1 MTRDTVMTAPSEL
14 HRRRA
19 SGVPAT
25 PGREADLFASRRHLP
40 EVTPLQKQQQLTA
53 DRHFLGSAKKRVV
66 SAASSSYVPP
76 PYVPPLEPAPVD
88 GTGLGPSRAYTPTD
102 LLTLGNEREPSP
114 PPTGPSRLHTPRDN
128 KALLHIADELAAPP
142 GSYSPEDPRLM
153 QTEIRMEWLG
163 SRPRPETPAD
173 HDVFRGGSKGS
184 PGEVPAA
191 DPKLF
196 PTKSRATLCTPR
208 DSLKSGATWRD

>member
-1 MTRDTVMTAPSEL
+1 M
-14 HRRRA
+14 
-19 SGVPAT
+19 
-25 PGREADLFASRRHLP
+25 
-40 EVTPLQKQQQLTA
+40 
-53 DRHFLGSAKKRVV
+53 

-184 PGEVPAA
+184 PGEVPAS